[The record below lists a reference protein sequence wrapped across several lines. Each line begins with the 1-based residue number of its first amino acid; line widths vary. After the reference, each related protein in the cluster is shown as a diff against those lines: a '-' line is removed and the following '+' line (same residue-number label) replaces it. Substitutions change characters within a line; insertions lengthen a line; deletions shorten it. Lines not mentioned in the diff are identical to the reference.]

1 MTSGIS
7 SIQIPKYSQN
17 FNFSGRQVGKA
28 TYVPANYAKAQ
39 NEWIENF
46 FAQNGYLE
54 YDALIRLGVSD
65 PKSTIKRKFA
75 NEKITFLSSCCIGPT
90 LRELVIIQIEDAM
103 SSQSYVDLINH
114 VPSILSNE
122 E

>member
-1 MTSGIS
+1 MTWGIS
-7 SIQIPKYSQN
+7 SIQTPEYSQN